1 MITRRSCGPNKQQK
15 ARKSVFNISY
25 FQFTASMSYRERE
38 GKPYCD
44 HCYTGGQFPCFC
56 DIVTKVCL
64 IFMFLWNCYSRYC
77 CLCCHYYFGGL
88 SASKT
93 KKSTMVT
100 LHWCRKLLQCF
111 IALSVNGLVCKF
123 CKIVELISFFSYC
136 RHCPAQMWRMW

>member
-64 IFMFLWNCYSRYC
+64 IFMFL
-77 CLCCHYYFGGL
+77 
-88 SASKT
+88 
-93 KKSTMVT
+93 
-100 LHWCRKLLQCF
+100 
-111 IALSVNGLVCKF
+111 
-123 CKIVELISFFSYC
+123 
-136 RHCPAQMWRMW
+136 